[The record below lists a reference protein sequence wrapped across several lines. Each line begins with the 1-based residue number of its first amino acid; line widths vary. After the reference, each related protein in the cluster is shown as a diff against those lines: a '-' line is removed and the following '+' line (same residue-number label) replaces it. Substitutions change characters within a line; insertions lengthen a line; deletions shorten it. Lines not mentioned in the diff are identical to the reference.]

1 MCRRGGQGGGARGR
15 DRRRGAHHGEEGR
28 AAKTPLAGR
37 ARALCTHSVPHRL
50 WRLAVEPAPS
60 AALPS
65 NLLPQNPTSTAIFKS
80 LLTLKTRNA
89 LVRLLGLSLLALLPA
104 ALYVCHLGGLP
115 VKASSCSHAWR
126 LRLGLP
132 ALPLT
137 ATGLTP
143 AQVLCPHPRAKKCT
157 IEAARI
163 VRDAAVAAGAP
174 EGEGRCGRLC
184 FGTGASFH
192 NSWP

>member
-1 MCRRGGQGGGARGR
+1 MCGCCRCAIALRSCCHASLG
-15 DRRRGAHHGEEGR
+15 
-28 AAKTPLAGR
+28 PLLGSNMH
-37 ARALCTHSVPHRL
+37 CTASYT
-50 WRLAVEPAPS
+50 
-60 AALPS
+60 
-65 NLLPQNPTSTAIFKS
+65 QNPTSTAIFKS